1 MERLQKVIAHA
12 GITSR
17 RKAEEFILAGRVK
30 VNGQVVRELG
40 IKVGK
45 HDTVEA
51 VSYTHLTLPT
61 IA

>member
-40 IKVGK
+40 IKGLR
-45 HDTVEA
+45 
-51 VSYTHLTLPT
+51 YFGHLT
-61 IA
+61 ADK